1 MNDLNVTQFCQERKC
16 TRENRKLREEER
28 RLQNWEREKKEF
40 ERVTLIRGR
49 DWGERLSVGR
59 DSVQGDREEENRC

>member
-59 DSVQGDREEENRC
+59 DLVQGEEENRC

>member
-1 MNDLNVTQFCQERKC
+1 MG
-16 TRENRKLREEER
+16 
-28 RLQNWEREKKEF
+28 EREKKEF

-59 DSVQGDREEENRC
+59 DLVQGAREEENRS